1 MNITDYIALGFR
13 NIWRRKSRSFL
24 TILAVVIGAVSMIIM
39 LSLVLGAKQ
48 VATQQLESIDG
59 LTLIS
64 VSSNPEIQSSGN
76 LLSSDS
82 SGDDT
87 GNKLNDTTVDM
98 VKQIPHVVDATPIT
112 GVWIKSVALEGQDKK
127 YRSNI
132 MAYIPGTKV
141 LNIPVTVGSQLKE
154 GDMDKIVIG
163 AELLRYFGYA
173 DHPKDIIGKKII
185 LYTNGYVDW
194 GEDPPKPPEN
204 ASNDYWDKLQN
215 QPHEAS
221 AEIIGVVT
229 NGVDEG
235 QDYITLDWGRKLMTS
250 KNWKYDDSKKKAAEE
265 TMQEQQK
272 VLEQQLR
279 TEQDNDK
286 QSLYTKMEDVSD
298 PSVKQQLYDT
308 WNNDWNKKIA
318 EQVSALRYNDSNLL
332 VISKDDSLAR
342 NGYGSILLRVDNT
355 ANIDSV
361 GNSVKKLGLGVQTA
375 KDMLDNIEKIFG
387 LIGMII
393 GAIGGIVLFVA
404 ALGIINTMIM
414 ATYERTREIGIMR
427 ACGATRANIRNLFIF
442 EAGLLGFLGGVI
454 GLILSYGLAKIGNS
468 IGNQIALAQN
478 IPINNIISFPP
489 WLVVSVIALTTII
502 GILAGLIPAIR
513 ASRLDPVE
521 ALRYE

>member
-1 MNITDYIALGFR
+1 
-13 NIWRRKSRSFL
+13 
-24 TILAVVIGAVSMIIM
+24 
-39 LSLVLGAKQ
+39 
-48 VATQQLESIDG
+48 
-59 LTLIS
+59 
-64 VSSNPEIQSSGN
+64 
-76 LLSSDS
+76 
-82 SGDDT
+82 
-87 GNKLNDTTVDM
+87 
-98 VKQIPHVVDATPIT
+98 
-112 GVWIKSVALEGQDKK
+112 
-127 YRSNI
+127 
-132 MAYIPGTKV
+132 
-141 LNIPVTVGSQLKE
+141 
-154 GDMDKIVIG
+154 
-163 AELLRYFGYA
+163 
-173 DHPKDIIGKKII
+173 
-185 LYTNGYVDW
+185 
-194 GEDPPKPPEN
+194 
-204 ASNDYWDKLQN
+204 
-215 QPHEAS
+215 
-221 AEIIGVVT
+221 
-229 NGVDEG
+229 
-235 QDYITLDWGRKLMTS
+235 MTS

>member
-1 MNITDYIALGFR
+1 
-13 NIWRRKSRSFL
+13 
-24 TILAVVIGAVSMIIM
+24 
-39 LSLVLGAKQ
+39 
-48 VATQQLESIDG
+48 
-59 LTLIS
+59 
-64 VSSNPEIQSSGN
+64 
-76 LLSSDS
+76 
-82 SGDDT
+82 
-87 GNKLNDTTVDM
+87 
-98 VKQIPHVVDATPIT
+98 
-112 GVWIKSVALEGQDKK
+112 
-127 YRSNI
+127 
-132 MAYIPGTKV
+132 
-141 LNIPVTVGSQLKE
+141 
-154 GDMDKIVIG
+154 
-163 AELLRYFGYA
+163 
-173 DHPKDIIGKKII
+173 
-185 LYTNGYVDW
+185 
-194 GEDPPKPPEN
+194 
-204 ASNDYWDKLQN
+204 
-215 QPHEAS
+215 
-221 AEIIGVVT
+221 
-229 NGVDEG
+229 
-235 QDYITLDWGRKLMTS
+235 
-250 KNWKYDDSKKKAAEE
+250 
-265 TMQEQQK
+265 
-272 VLEQQLR
+272 
-279 TEQDNDK
+279 
-286 QSLYTKMEDVSD
+286 MEDVSD

>member
-1 MNITDYIALGFR
+1 
-13 NIWRRKSRSFL
+13 
-24 TILAVVIGAVSMIIM
+24 M

-64 VSSNPEIQSSGN
+64 ISSNPELQSNGN

-87 GNKLNDTTVDM
+87 GNKLNDTSVDLI
-98 VKQIPHVVDATPIT
+98 KKIPHVVDATPIA
-112 GVWIKSVALEGQDKK
+112 GVWVKSIKLEGQDKK
-127 YRSNI
+127 YRANI
-132 MAYIPGTKV
+132 MAYTPGTKV
-141 LNIPVTVGSQLKE
+141 LNIPVSAGSQLKE

-163 AELLRYFGYA
+163 AELLRNFGYA
-173 DHPKDIIGKKII
+173 SHPNDIIGKKVI
-185 LYTNGYVDW
+185 LYTNGFVDW

-215 QPHEAS
+215 QPHEVT
-221 AEIIGVVT
+221 AEIVGVVT

-235 QDYITLDWGRKLMTS
+235 QDYITLDWARRLMTS
-250 KNWKYDDSKKKAAEE
+250 RNWKYDDSMKKQSEE
-265 TMQEQQK
+265 NRSQ
-272 VLEQQLR
+272 LEQQLR
-279 TEQDNDK
+279 NEQESEKQMIYAQMSSTSDSETRQMIYDN
-286 QSLYTKMEDVSD
+286 
-298 PSVKQQLYDT
+298 
-308 WNNDWNKKIA
+308 WNKKWDQKISDQLNVF
-318 EQVSALRYNDSNLL
+318 EKTNNNNLL
-332 VISKDDSLAR
+332 VISKDDNLLR
-342 NGYGSILLRVDNT
+342 DGYGSILLRADNT
-355 ANIDSV
+355 ANIESV
-361 GNSVKKLGLGVQTA
+361 GNDIKKLGFGVQTA

-414 ATYERTREIGIMR
+414 ATYERTREIGVMR

-454 GLILSYGLAKIGNS
+454 GLALSYGLAKIGNS
-468 IGNQIALAQN
+468 IGNQIAVAQN
-478 IPINNIISFPP
+478 VPISNLISFPL
-489 WLVVSVIALTTII
+489 WLIISVIALTTII
-502 GILAGLIPAIR
+502 GILAGLFPAIR